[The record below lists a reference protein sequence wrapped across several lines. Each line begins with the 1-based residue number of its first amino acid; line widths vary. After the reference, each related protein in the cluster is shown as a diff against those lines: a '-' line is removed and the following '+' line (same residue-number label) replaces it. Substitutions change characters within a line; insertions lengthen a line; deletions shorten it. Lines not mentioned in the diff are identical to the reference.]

1 MWLGSTP
8 AGVGLVPLAPLTHVS
23 EADLPEVVRRMAD
36 RINAEPR
43 DRAAT
48 LDREVSVDGITVG

>member
-36 RINAEPR
+36 RINAGAERPSCHSGPR
-43 DRAAT
+43 
-48 LDREVSVDGITVG
+48 SFC